1 MAFAWKFY
9 NETDKETVDKFN
21 TTVQNVVKNHE
32 KLHEVKA
39 IDLSEEDEK
48 ALEALMKKYKKK
60 LDTAL
65 AVIEDF
71 DAELEALVNKVEEKL
86 N

>member
-21 TTVQNVVKNHE
+21 RTVQNIVKNHE

-39 IDLSEEDEK
+39 VDLSDEDEK
-48 ALEALMKKYKKK
+48 ALEELMKKYKKK
-60 LDTAL
+60 LEQAL
-65 AVIEDF
+65 EVVSDF
-71 DAELEALVNKVEEKL
+71 DQELEGLVKKVEEKK
-86 N
+86 

>member
-21 TTVQNVVKNHE
+21 RTVQNIVKNHE

-39 IDLSEEDEK
+39 VDLSDEDEK
-48 ALEALMKKYKKK
+48 ALEELMKKYKKK
-60 LDTAL
+60 LDQAL
-65 AVIEDF
+65 EVVSDF
-71 DAELEALVNKVEEKL
+71 DQELEGLVKKVEEKK
-86 N
+86 

>member
-48 ALEALMKKYKKK
+48 ALEDLMKKYKKK

>member
-21 TTVQNVVKNHE
+21 RTVQNIVKNHE

-39 IDLSEEDEK
+39 VDLSDEDEK
-48 ALEALMKKYKKK
+48 ALEELMKKYKKK
-60 LDTAL
+60 LKQAL
-65 AVIEDF
+65 EVVSDF
-71 DAELEALVNKVEEKL
+71 DQELEGLVKKVEEKK
-86 N
+86 

>member
-21 TTVQNVVKNHE
+21 ATVQNIVKNHE

-39 IDLSEEDEK
+39 VDLGDEDEK
-48 ALEALMKKYKKK
+48 DLEALMKKYKKK
-60 LDTAL
+60 LDNAL

>member
-21 TTVQNVVKNHE
+21 TTVQNIVKNHE

-48 ALEALMKKYKKK
+48 ALEDLMKKYKKK

>member
-21 TTVQNVVKNHE
+21 TTVQNIVKNHE

-48 ALEALMKKYKKK
+48 ALEEQKKKYKKK

>member
-21 TTVQNVVKNHE
+21 RTVQNIVKNHE

-39 IDLSEEDEK
+39 VDLSDEDEK
-48 ALEALMKKYKKK
+48 ALEELMKKYKKK
-60 LDTAL
+60 LDQAL
-65 AVIEDF
+65 EVVSDF
-71 DAELEALVNKVEEKL
+71 DQELEGLIKKVEEKK
-86 N
+86 

>member
-1 MAFAWKFY
+1 MAFAWKLY

-21 TTVQNVVKNHE
+21 TTVQNIVKNHE

-48 ALEALMKKYKKK
+48 ALEDLMKKYKKK

>member
-21 TTVQNVVKNHE
+21 ATVQNIVKNHE

-48 ALEALMKKYKKK
+48 TLETLMKKYRKK
-60 LDTAL
+60 LDNAL
-65 AVIEDF
+65 EVIGDF
-71 DAELEALVNKVEEKL
+71 DSELEALVKKVEEKL